1 MLFTQDRTRTRQ
13 LFRSAWQKF
22 LNESTLEPL
31 EKQIVDLLIDH
42 PEYHQLLTASDDLLD
57 HDFTAEDGSENPFL
71 HLSLHLA
78 LREQVGTDRP
88 PGIASITR
96 SLLLKHGDG
105 HTVEHLMIERLGL
118 FLWEAQRQ
126 SRAPDEQAYLQS
138 LRELL

>member
-1 MLFTQDRTRTRQ
+1 MLFTQDRIRTRQ
-13 LFRSAWQKF
+13 MFKQAFEKQARG
-22 LNESTLEPL
+22 EVLEPL
-31 EKQIVDLLIDH
+31 EKQIATLLDEH
-42 PEYHQLLTASDDLLD
+42 PEYHALMTGQDSVLD
-57 HDFTAEDGSENPFL
+57 QDFTAEDGSENPFL

-105 HTVEHLMIERLGL
+105 HTVEHMMIERLGL
-118 FLWEAQRQ
+118 YLWDAQRQ
-126 SRAPDEQAYLQS
+126 GIAPDEQAYLES